1 MNNIMANPNSGV
13 ELPDLFDPGQES
25 SPKRFSWNDIRYY
38 LNLLLRFRWALI
50 IPFCLAMILGIY
62 YSLSVTPIYE
72 ASTLVLTT
80 PPVVSSNI
88 VRPIASETLE
98 SQVTTI
104 SQQIK
109 SRSNLEKIIGTFNL
123 FSGPG
128 GQQMF
133 MEDKLERLRE
143 NIKVDLIQS
152 RTRDGSNAFSIS
164 FRGNDP
170 EKTMQIA
177 NTLASSFIDTN
188 MEYRE
193 EKAADTTAFLESE
206 LEGMRNKL
214 EETEKRLSI
223 FRNQYM
229 GELPEQLQSNLQLL
243 ASLETQLNNRQERLR
258 DERSRLMIAQNEV
271 EQIRRETQSFR
282 TLPGSTTA
290 GQQQTGGPMTLAQ
303 LKEQLASMQGS
314 YTERHPDVVRLK
326 GMIAEMEAKEPTRNQ
341 ADAQRGALSA
351 TETLQSIS
359 SPLLREAV
367 RRRMEAEANIA
378 SIQMEV
384 SQINQQIRDYRL
396 RIERTPQREEQLLS
410 LKRDYENIQNAYN
423 SLLSR
428 KVEADMAVNIQRK
441 NKGEQFRIIDY
452 AKLPEKPVS
461 PNMQRLFMIFVAA
474 GLGIGAGILFL
485 YEFFD
490 QSVRKPEA
498 FQTRLSLPVLMVM
511 PAMELMPSRRT
522 HVLDW
527 LNNGLSL
534 VGILVSLGLFACLAA
549 VTVLNLPRASEII
562 KGILK

>member
-1 MNNIMANPNSGV
+1 MKTMANSKANI
-13 ELPDLFDPGQES
+13 ELPELLDAAQES

-50 IPFCLAMILGIY
+50 VSFCLAMAAGIIY
-62 YSLSVTPIYE
+62 ALSVTPVYE
-72 ASTLVLTT
+72 ASTLVLTM

-88 VRPIASETLE
+88 VRPIMTESLE

-109 SRSNLEKIIGTFNL
+109 SRSNLENIISAFDL

-128 GQQMF
+128 NQGMF
-133 MEDKLERLRE
+133 MEDKLDRLRAT
-143 NIKVDLIQS
+143 IKVDLIQS
-152 RTRDGSNAFSIS
+152 RSRDGSNAFSIS
-164 FRGNDP
+164 FQGTDP
-170 EKTMQIA
+170 EKTMKIA
-177 NTLASSFIDTN
+177 NKLASNFIDTN

-193 EKAADTTAFLESE
+193 EKAVDTTAFLESE

-214 EETEKRLSI
+214 AETEKQLSI
-223 FRNQYM
+223 FRNQHM

-258 DERSRLMIAQNEV
+258 DERNRLMIAQNEV
-271 EQIRRETQSFR
+271 EQIRREAQGTR
-282 TLPGSTTA
+282 AVMGPTTA
-290 GQQQTGGPMTLAQ
+290 GQAQASGPMSLMQ
-303 LKEQLASMQGS
+303 LREQLASLQGT
-314 YTERHPDVVRLK
+314 YTDRHPDVVRLK
-326 GMIAEMEAKEPTRNQ
+326 GMIAEMEAREPAPN
-341 ADAQRGALSA
+341 ASEAQRGAASSP
-351 TETLQSIS
+351 ETLQSIS

-367 RRRMEAEANIA
+367 RRRMEAEASIA

-384 SQINQQIRDYRL
+384 NQINQQIRDYRL

-410 LKRDYENIQNAYN
+410 LNRDYENIKNSYN

-461 PNMQRLFMIFVAA
+461 PNMQRLFLMFIAA
-474 GLGIGAGILFL
+474 GLGIGAGIVFV

-490 QSVRKPEA
+490 QSVRKPEVLQA
-498 FQTRLSLPVLMVM
+498 RLSLPVLMVM
-511 PAMELMPSRRT
+511 PAMELVPSRSRRMMG
-522 HVLDW
+522 W
-527 LNNGLSL
+527 LNNSLSV
-534 VGILVSLGLFACLAA
+534 VGVLVSLGLFACLAS
-549 VTVLNLPRASEII
+549 VTVLNLPRVTEVL
-562 KGILK
+562 KGIL

>member
-1 MNNIMANPNSGV
+1 
-13 ELPDLFDPGQES
+13 
-25 SPKRFSWNDIRYY
+25 
-38 LNLLLRFRWALI
+38 
-50 IPFCLAMILGIY
+50 
-62 YSLSVTPIYE
+62 
-72 ASTLVLTT
+72 
-80 PPVVSSNI
+80 
-88 VRPIASETLE
+88 
-98 SQVTTI
+98 
-104 SQQIK
+104 
-109 SRSNLEKIIGTFNL
+109 
-123 FSGPG
+123 
-128 GQQMF
+128 
-133 MEDKLERLRE
+133 
-143 NIKVDLIQS
+143 
-152 RTRDGSNAFSIS
+152 
-164 FRGNDP
+164 
-170 EKTMQIA
+170 MQIA